1 MTSRTYATP
10 KLMGVC
16 ARFSNWSGIDATVV
30 RVGLVLLTL
39 FAFGP
44 LAVIAYLLIGWL
56 AA

>member
-10 KLMGVC
+10 KLMGLC
-16 ARFSNWSGIDATVV
+16 ARFANWSGIDATVV
-30 RVGLVLLTL
+30 RVGLVLLTI

-56 AA
+56 SA

>member
-1 MTSRTYATP
+1 MTSRPYATP

-16 ARFSNWSGIDATVV
+16 ARFANWSGIDATMV

-44 LAVIAYLLIGWL
+44 LAVVAYLLIGWL